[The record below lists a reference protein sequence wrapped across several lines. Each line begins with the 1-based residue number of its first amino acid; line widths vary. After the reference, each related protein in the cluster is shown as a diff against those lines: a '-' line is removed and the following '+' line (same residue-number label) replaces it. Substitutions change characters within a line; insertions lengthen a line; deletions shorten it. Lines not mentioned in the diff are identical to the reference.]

1 MKKSGLL
8 AILLAITSVAAVPTQ
23 AAVYG
28 TLKEDMTFITTND
41 VEVSKSTGDVLN
53 IVGEDEDN
61 YIILINGEEEDLIDK
76 ELVKVENV
84 ITKTKQEE
92 VKVYTEA
99 STDSDVLLTLKNEE
113 LVMVLEKDE
122 DFYQVKY
129 NDTIGYVREND
140 IENQKLSEAGS
151 YDNTVG
157 EQVVEV
163 AKQYLGGRYVYG
175 GTSLATGVDCSGF
188 TQQILK
194 KFNVNLARNSASQYA
209 TNGVKVAISD
219 LQPGDLV
226 FYGYNGRVSHVAIY
240 AGNNQVVHASTSKT
254 GIVMGK
260 LYQNKPIIGAKRVV

>member
-122 DFYQVKY
+122 
-129 NDTIGYVREND
+129 
-140 IENQKLSEAGS
+140 S
-151 YDNTVG
+151 
-157 EQVVEV
+157 
-163 AKQYLGGRYVYG
+163 
-175 GTSLATGVDCSGF
+175 
-188 TQQILK
+188 
-194 KFNVNLARNSASQYA
+194 
-209 TNGVKVAISD
+209 
-219 LQPGDLV
+219 
-226 FYGYNGRVSHVAIY
+226 
-240 AGNNQVVHASTSKT
+240 
-254 GIVMGK
+254 
-260 LYQNKPIIGAKRVV
+260 